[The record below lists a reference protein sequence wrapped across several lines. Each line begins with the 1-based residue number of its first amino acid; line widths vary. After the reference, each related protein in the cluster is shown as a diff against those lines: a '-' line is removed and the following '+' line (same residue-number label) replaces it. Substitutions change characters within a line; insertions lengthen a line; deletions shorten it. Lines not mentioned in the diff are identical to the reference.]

1 MTEADARANPDSVA
15 VSGRE

>member
-15 VSGRE
+15 G